1 MQMKLLEGKV
11 VIITGANSG
20 IGEAAAHLFA
30 SEGAKLVLAARR
42 KPELDAVVKAVTKAG
57 GAAVGHAGDVSEEA
71 TAEALVA
78 LAVSKFGKLDAAFNN
93 AGVLGEAGPSTG
105 VSLKGWNEAFAINL
119 TSAFLSAKHQVP
131 AMQKA
136 GGGAIVFTS
145 SFLGHTASFP
155 GVAAYAASKSGLIGL
170 TQTLAVE
177 FGPQNIRVNALLP
190 GASDTPMYR
199 AMNGTAES
207 QSFVSGLHALKRVSQ
222 PTEIAKAALYLLS
235 DLGSFTTGTAMLVDG
250 GVSINRT

>member
-1 MQMKLLEGKV
+1 MKLLEGKV

-30 SEGAKLVLAARR
+30 KEGAKLVLAARR
-42 KPELDAVVKAVTKAG
+42 KTELDAVAKAVTKAG
-57 GAAVGHAGDVSEEA
+57 GSAVAHAGDVSEEA

-78 LAVSKFGKLDAAFNN
+78 LALSKYGRLDAAFNN
-93 AGVLGEAGPSTG
+93 AGVPGEAGPTSG
-105 VSLKGWNEAFAINL
+105 VSLKGWNEALAINL
-119 TSAFLSAKHQVP
+119 TSAFLAAKHQAP
-131 AMQKA
+131 AMLKS
-136 GGGAIVFTS
+136 GGGAMVFTS

-177 FGPQNIRVNALLP
+177 FGSQNIRVNALLP

-199 AMNGTAES
+199 SMNATPES
-207 QSFVSGLHALKRVSQ
+207 KSFVSGLHALKRVSQ
-222 PTEIAKAALYLLS
+222 PVEIAKAALYLLS
-235 DLGSFTTGTAMLVDG
+235 DMGSFTTGTAMLVDG